1 MIVNKL
7 FYVNK
12 DDPRIFVYKTENKSY
27 GVTFNFAHRKA
38 RVLMLLVIVL
48 LLVPYVLMSIFGLKM
63 PIILLVV
70 GYYVI
75 LVPALAIFA
84 FRGAASD
91 LKRHPGLNGPRA

>member
-7 FYVNK
+7 FYANK
-12 DDPRIFVYKTENKSY
+12 ADPRIFVYKTENKAY

-38 RVLMLLVIVL
+38 RVLMLLVLAL
-48 LLVPYVLMSIFGLKM
+48 LLVPNVLISICRFKM
-63 PIILLVV
+63 PIILSVV
-70 GYYVI
+70 VYDVI
-75 LVPALAIFA
+75 LVPALGIFA